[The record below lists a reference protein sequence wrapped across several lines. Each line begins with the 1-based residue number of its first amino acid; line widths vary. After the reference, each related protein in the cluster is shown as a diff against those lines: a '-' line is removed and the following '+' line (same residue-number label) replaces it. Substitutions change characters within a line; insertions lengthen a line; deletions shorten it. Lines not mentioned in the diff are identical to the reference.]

1 MTITICRHQLRK
13 VEVENEKLEFAPA
26 YMAWTDLSYDVDM
39 PREHGQP
46 KSKKRILKD
55 VNGYK

>member
-1 MTITICRHQLRK
+1 
-13 VEVENEKLEFAPA
+13 VENEKLEFAPA